1 MSKYLLDSNIII
13 DFLIGREEAI
23 NLLNEIKKID
33 DFPATS
39 PLCIAEVQLGVKKE
53 EEKNTNIFL
62 NSLKV
67 YDVNRTIANKAGT
80 YIRKYKNKGITLPL
94 IDTLIATTCIINNL
108 ILVTYDTKH
117 YPIQDLKLWP
127 LPWLE

>member
-23 NLLNEIKKID
+23 NLLNEIKETD
-33 DFPATS
+33 DSPATS

-62 NSLKV
+62 NSLGV
-67 YDVNRTIANKAGT
+67 YDVNRTIANKAGEF
-80 YIRKYKNKGITLPL
+80 IRKYKSKGITLPL
-94 IDTLIATTCIINNL
+94 VDTLIAATCILNNL
-108 ILVTYDTKH
+108 ILVTYNTKH
-117 YPIQDLKLWP
+117 YPISDLKLWP
-127 LPWLE
+127 FP